1 MILPTKHTKIEQ
13 TLLGFGS
20 YILQI
25 IEQGGTT
32 VDVLWNEY
40 LKDFDNK
47 KFLTKHSFDNL
58 ILTLIFLFSIGA
70 IEEKDGVIYKC
81 N

>member
-13 TLLGFGS
+13 SLLGFGS

-25 IEQGGTT
+25 IKQGTT
-32 VDVLWNEY
+32 VDILWSEY
-40 LKDFDNK
+40 LKDLDNK
-47 KFLTKHSFDNL
+47 EFPAKHSFDNL
-58 ILTLIFLFSIGA
+58 ILTLVFLFSIGA

>member
-25 IEQGGTT
+25 IEQGTT

>member
-1 MILPTKHTKIEQ
+1 MILPTKHSKIEQ

-20 YILQI
+20 YILQV
-25 IEQGGTT
+25 IEQGTT
-32 VDVLWNEY
+32 VDILWNEY
-40 LKDFDNK
+40 LKDLDNK
-47 KFLTKHSFDNL
+47 EFLAKHSFDNL
-58 ILTLIFLFSIGA
+58 ILTLVFLFSIGA